1 MASGPS
7 SRRRP
12 GFIENLS
19 FFPFLVSSISSVFLL
34 FLLSLSFSVARAQ
47 RASLDAFP
55 GRHRRGMKLLRAS
68 VRDARHESRRRS
80 LSTRSQNGLFFLPV
94 AVSVFFCGAA
104 RR

>member
-47 RASLDAFP
+47 K
-55 GRHRRGMKLLRAS
+55 G
-68 VRDARHESRRRS
+68 ESRRFPRTPPQRHEATPC
-80 LSTRSQNGLFFLPV
+80 LRAGRE
-94 AVSVFFCGAA
+94 A
-104 RR
+104 